1 MRKLAA
7 HARLI
12 GYPVGATIFAKG
24 DPGLGLLAVVSG
36 VVRISVPAKGGREV
50 VLRLVGANEVF
61 GEIALLDGGPRTAV
75 ATAAT
80 QCRLLSLDHRD
91 FIPVLNDEPALATKL
106 LGLISHRLRETSEQV
121 EDISFGHP
129 QKRLAKALLRLAE
142 VQGAAQ
148 AVRPRITITQ
158 KELGRNI
165 GLSRE
170 STNKWLRDWGND
182 GSHFAREGGL
192 HDRPR
197 LPDHARDR
205 RILRLLPRSPHA
217 VGMPSASHSHPPS
230 GSEKGAVGSGSL
242 YIKE

>member
-1 MRKLAA
+1 MDLDHLVPDKGALLARHEFFRGVSDEVMRKLAV

-12 GYPVGATIFAKG
+12 GYPIGATIFAKG

-36 VVRISVPAKGGREV
+36 LVRISVPAKGGREV

-91 FIPVLNDEPALATKL
+91 FVPVLKDEPALAIRL
-106 LGLISHRLRETSEQV
+106 LGLISHRLRQTSEQV
-121 EDISFGHP
+121 EDISFADP

-158 KELGRNI
+158 KELGRTI

-170 STNKWLRDWGND
+170 STNKWLRDWETTGHI
-182 GSHFAREGGL
+182 SL
-192 HDRPR
+192 
-197 LPDHARDR
+197 
-205 RILRLLPRSPHA
+205 
-217 VGMPSASHSHPPS
+217 
-230 GSEKGAVGSGSL
+230 EKGGCTIDRDFLIMLATEAS
-242 YIKE
+242 

>member
-1 MRKLAA
+1 MRKLAV

-36 VVRISVPAKGGREV
+36 LVRISVPAKGGKEV

-91 FIPVLNDEPALATKL
+91 FIPVLKDEPALAIRL
-106 LGLISHRLRETSEQV
+106 LGLISHRLRQTSEQV
-121 EDISFGHP
+121 EDISFGDP

-148 AVRPRITITQ
+148 AARP
-158 KELGRNI
+158 
-165 GLSRE
+165 
-170 STNKWLRDWGND
+170 
-182 GSHFAREGGL
+182 
-192 HDRPR
+192 
-197 LPDHARDR
+197 
-205 RILRLLPRSPHA
+205 
-217 VGMPSASHSHPPS
+217 
-230 GSEKGAVGSGSL
+230 
-242 YIKE
+242 

>member
-1 MRKLAA
+1 MDLDHLVPDKGALLARHEFFRGVSGEVMRKLVV
-7 HARLI
+7 HARLV
-12 GYPVGATIFAKG
+12 GYPIGATIFSKG

-36 VVRISVPAKGGREV
+36 LVRISVPARGGREV

-91 FIPVLNDEPALATKL
+91 FVPVLNDEPALAIRL
-106 LGLISHRLRETSEQV
+106 SHRLRQTSEQV
-121 EDISFGHP
+121 EDISFGDP

-142 VQGAAQ
+142 VQGATQ

-158 KELGRNI
+158 KELGRTI

-170 STNKWLRDWGND
+170 STNKWLRDWETTGHI
-182 GSHFAREGGL
+182 SL
-192 HDRPR
+192 
-197 LPDHARDR
+197 
-205 RILRLLPRSPHA
+205 
-217 VGMPSASHSHPPS
+217 
-230 GSEKGAVGSGSL
+230 EKGGCTIDRDFLTRLATEAS
-242 YIKE
+242 